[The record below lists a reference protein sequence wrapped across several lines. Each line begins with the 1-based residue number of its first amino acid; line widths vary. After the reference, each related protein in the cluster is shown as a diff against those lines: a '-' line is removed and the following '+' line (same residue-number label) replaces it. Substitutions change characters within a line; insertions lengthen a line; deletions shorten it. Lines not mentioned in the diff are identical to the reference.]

1 MLPIPKVALVGRP
14 NVGKSTL
21 FNRICGRRRAITD
34 SRPGSTRDRNYAQC
48 NWTGKAFELVD
59 TGGLL
64 LASKDPLLGPATAQA
79 ERAIAESDLVI
90 FVVDARAGLLPDDES
105 IAQRLCRG
113 GRNTLVAVNKV
124 EGEEPE
130 GEFESLGF
138 EQLAISAEH
147 GLGVGDLLDAACQRL
162 PQVDEPE
169 ATDALRIA
177 IIGRPNVG
185 KSSLLNRLLGAE
197 RAVVS
202 EVPGTTRDAI
212 DAEITKGG
220 RRYLFV
226 DTAGIR
232 KSRQLTENVD
242 HVSVVQARRSLERA
256 EIAIVVVDLEAGV
269 REMDAT
275 IAGYAHA
282 AGRGVVI
289 AINKWDRAM
298 ALGIERKTFEQ
309 DLRDNLKFL
318 SFAPIVTTSALSG
331 RGLERLLRTADR
343 ISTAQRER
351 VSTGLLN
358 RVIARAVK
366 AQTPRHAKGS
376 RPVSVLYAT
385 QVGVAP
391 PTFLIATNQPGDL
404 HFSYRRYLENQ
415 LRKEFGFEGTP
426 LVLKVRGKRRR
437 P

>member
-1 MLPIPKVALVGRP
+1 M
-14 NVGKSTL
+14 
-21 FNRICGRRRAITD
+21 RA
-34 SRPGSTRDRNYAQC
+34 
-48 NWTGKAFELVD
+48 
-59 TGGLL
+59 
-64 LASKDPLLGPATAQA
+64 PAC
-79 ERAIAESDLVI
+79 S
-90 FVVDARAGLLPDDES
+90 PDDES
-105 IAQRLCRG
+105 IAQKLRRG

-130 GEFESLGF
+130 GEFEPLGF
-138 EQLAISAEH
+138 EQLPISAEH
-147 GLGVGDLLDAACQRL
+147 GLGVGALLDAACHRL

-169 ATDALRIA
+169 AIDALRIA

-202 EVPGTTRDAI
+202 KVPGTTRDAV
-212 DAEITKGG
+212 DAPLTKGD

-232 KSRQLTENVD
+232 KIRLLTENVD
-242 HVSVVQARRSLERA
+242 HVSVVQARRALARA
-256 EIAIVVVDLEAGV
+256 EIAILVVDLEAGV

-331 RGLERLLRTADR
+331 RGLERLLQTADR
-343 ISTAQRER
+343 ISVAQRER
-351 VSTGLLN
+351 V
-358 RVIARAVK
+358 
-366 AQTPRHAKGS
+366 QH
-376 RPVSVLYAT
+376 
-385 QVGVAP
+385 
-391 PTFLIATNQPGDL
+391 
-404 HFSYRRYLENQ
+404 
-415 LRKEFGFEGTP
+415 GTP
-426 LVLKVRGKRRR
+426 QSSHRPGGEGPDPAPREGQPPCEHSVRHSGGCCAPDIPHRHESAWRSALLVPQVPGKPTPKGVWVRGDATRLEGSGQETPLLKAG
-437 P
+437 